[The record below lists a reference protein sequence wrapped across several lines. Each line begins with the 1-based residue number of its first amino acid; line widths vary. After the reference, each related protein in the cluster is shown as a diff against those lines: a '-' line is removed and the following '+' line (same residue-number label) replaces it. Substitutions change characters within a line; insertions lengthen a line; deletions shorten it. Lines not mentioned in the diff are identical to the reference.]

1 MKRAAKMRKLLIL
14 LLIAPALWSGYWF
27 AGSGAI
33 RSAAE
38 QWFADQTRAG
48 MVAENTSLKV
58 AGFPNRFDLTVEGIH
73 LADPQSGFGWQ
84 APFAQIFAMTWKPWH
99 IIAALPPEQVI
110 STPDEEIT
118 LKAEGLMAS
127 LRARPTPDLPLAA
140 VIVESG
146 PFTATSTTGWTV
158 GALRALASIKSVTQV
173 AAKADVDAVMD
184 DANTYIMS
192 LDIEELAP
200 DPTAMERIVA
210 EAGLPPVIDAIRL
223 LGSVQLTAP
232 LDRHMGDSAVTPVFL
247 NLDSLLVIWGE
258 LEVTASG
265 KVAPDAAG
273 FAAGRIEFEV
283 TNWQKLVPAM
293 VATGAIKPEISKT
306 VENMLGAMAKETG
319 DPDVLKLPLI
329 LNEGRMSLGPLPLG
343 PAPMLLP
350 PTG

>member
-1 MKRAAKMRKLLIL
+1 MRKLLIL
-14 LLIAPALWSGYWF
+14 LLTGSGLWSGYWF
-27 AGSGAI
+27 AGSSAI
-33 RSAAE
+33 RSGAE
-38 QWFADQTRAG
+38 SFFADAAAQG
-48 MVAENTSLKV
+48 ILAEKSSLSV
-58 AGFPNRFDLTVEGIH
+58 VGFPNRFDLTVEGIN

-84 APFAQIFAMTWKPWH
+84 APFAQVFAMTWKPWH

-110 STPDEEIT
+110 TTPDEEIT
-118 LKAEGLMAS
+118 LTSEGMMAS
-127 LRARPTPDLPLAA
+127 FRARPTPDLPLAA

-146 PFTATSTTGWTV
+146 AFTATSSSGWTV
-158 GALRALASIKSVTQV
+158 GAFRALASIKSAEAV
-173 AAKADVDAVMD
+173 ADEAGVDEHML
-184 DANTYIMS
+184 DANTYIVT
-192 LDIEELAP
+192 LAIEDLVP
-200 DPTAMERIVA
+200 DPAAMA
-210 EAGLPPVIDAIRL
+210 AFDPDAGVPVIDEIRL

-232 LDRHMGDSAVTPVFL
+232 LDRHAGNTAVLPVAL
-247 NLDSLLVIWGE
+247 NLGSLLIQWGE
-258 LEVTASG
+258 LKVTAVG
-265 KVAPDAAG
+265 TVAPDAAG

-283 TNWQKLVPAM
+283 TNWQRLIPAL

>member
-1 MKRAAKMRKLLIL
+1 MRKLLIL
-14 LLIAPALWSGYWF
+14 LLTGSGLWSGYWF
-27 AGSGAI
+27 AGSSAI
-33 RSAAE
+33 RSGAE
-38 QWFADQTRAG
+38 SFFADAAAQG
-48 MVAENTSLKV
+48 IVAEKTALSV
-58 AGFPNRFDLTVEGIH
+58 VGFPNRFDLTVEGVN

-84 APFAQIFAMTWKPWH
+84 APFAQVFAMTWKPWH

-110 STPDEEIT
+110 TTPDEKIT
-118 LKAEGLMAS
+118 LTSEGMKAS

-146 PFTATSTTGWTV
+146 AFSATSTGGWTV
-158 GALRALASIKSVTQV
+158 AAHRALASIKSVDTV
-173 AAKADVDAVMD
+173 ADEAGADEHMS
-184 DANTYIMS
+184 DANSYIMS

-200 DPTAMERIVA
+200 DPAVMAPITA
-210 EAGLPPVIDAIRL
+210 EAGLPPVIDAVRI
-223 LGSVQLTAP
+223 LGSAQLTAP
-232 LDRHMGDSAVTPVFL
+232 LDRHIGETAVLPVAL
-247 NLDSLLVIWGE
+247 KLDLLVITWGE
-258 LEVTASG
+258 LEVSASG

-283 TNWQKLVPAM
+283 TNWQKLVPVL